1 MKQLLKF
8 IAGVFA
14 MAITLV
20 ISCKKELS
28 CQNCKVINQPP
39 VACAGA
45 DQTVTLPTSTV
56 NLDGSCSADPDNNI
70 SSYVWTKIAGSSA
83 NIATPNAVQTQ
94 VTGLIQGS
102 CQFELK
108 VTDAGGLSSKDTVQI
123 TVKGTIAYT
132 CGDTNRPHI
141 NEQLI
146 PVGSG
151 TLSDART
158 GGISVASGG
167 NKIFFAGGSAI
178 SGGHSSTVDIYDITT
193 QRWTTAKLS
202 ENRSKISTITA
213 GNKVF
218 FAGGE
223 IGDGTCPT
231 KTVDIYDLST
241 SQWSTSSLSIPGS
254 SVVPALVGNK
264 VLFAGGD
271 GGLCGEWAR
280 TTTVDMYDL
289 TTNNWT
295 TASLSTVRRHGH
307 AAVTLNN
314 KVYIS
319 GGESWPA
326 NTFPGTPWFASNTVD
341 IYDYATNSWSTSTLS
356 EGKYGHGAAALNDK
370 VFWAG
375 GTTGSYPNLT
385 ASCNVD
391 IKNVKTGEVSIQKLS
406 SPGGGA
412 AVIKN
417 NQVIFYSRGDRFDL
431 YDVAT
436 DKWSIGVLPAGFS
449 GGAIISINST
459 IYIISYTGSA
469 VKVWKLDF

>member
-1 MKQLLKF
+1 MVD
-8 IAGVFA
+8 APG
-14 MAITLV
+14 
-20 ISCKKELS
+20 
-28 CQNCKVINQPP
+28 NQPP

-45 DQTVTLPTSTV
+45 DQVITLPASTV
-56 NLDGSCSADPDNNI
+56 NLDGTCSADPDNNI
-70 SSYVWTKIAGSSA
+70 TAYNWTKVSGPSSFNIVNA
-83 NIATPNAVQTQ
+83 NAAQTQ
-94 VTGLIQGS
+94 LTGLVQGVY
-102 CQFELK
+102 QFELK

-123 TVKGTIAYT
+123 TVKATITYT

-141 NEQLI
+141 NAQLI
-146 PVGSG
+146 SVGVG
-151 TLSDART
+151 TLSETR
-158 GGISVASGG
+158 GWISVASGG
-167 NKIFFAGGSAI
+167 NKIFFAGGMPNGAS
-178 SGGHSSTVDIYDITT
+178 HSSTVDIYDMTT
-193 QRWTTAKLS
+193 QTWATAKLS
-202 ENRSKISTITA
+202 ESRSNISTITA

-223 IGDGTCPT
+223 ISDGTCAT
-231 KTVDIYDLST
+231 KTVDIYDIST
-241 SQWSTSSLSIPGS
+241 NQWSTSSLSIPGS
-254 SVVPALVGNK
+254 SVVPAVVGNK

-271 GGLCGEWAR
+271 AGFCGAWAR

-289 TTNNWT
+289 TTNSWT
-295 TASLSTVRRHGH
+295 AASLSTVRRGEH

-326 NTFPGTPWFASNTVD
+326 SPVPGTWFASNTVD
-341 IYDYATNSWSTSTLS
+341 IYDYSTNSWSTSTLS
-356 EGKYGHGAAALNDK
+356 EGKFGHGAAAFNDK

-385 ASCNVD
+385 PSCNVD

-417 NQVIFYSRGDRFDL
+417 NQVIFYSGGDRFDL

-436 DKWSIGVLPAGFS
+436 DKWSIVVLPAGFS
-449 GGAIISINST
+449 GGAMISMNSS
-459 IYIISYTGSA
+459 IYIISYTASA
-469 VKVWKLDF
+469 VKVWKLEF